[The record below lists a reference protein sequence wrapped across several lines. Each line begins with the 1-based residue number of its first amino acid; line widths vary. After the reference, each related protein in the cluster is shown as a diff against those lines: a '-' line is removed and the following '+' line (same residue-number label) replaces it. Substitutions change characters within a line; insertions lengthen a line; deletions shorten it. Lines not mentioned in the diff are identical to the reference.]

1 MFEIYRE
8 EKHELMRQ
16 SKIAAEKS
24 QIKSMIKSYSQ
35 NALVNT
41 TFEELKLVHEDT
53 VNALIDLYLGVKIRK
68 NDEIMNYNNDLL
80 KNERDEL
87 LQENHSA
94 ITLIDYIKNSIEILI
109 NLKNEEYANKK
120 CLNCDL

>member
-1 MFEIYRE
+1 
-8 EKHELMRQ
+8 
-16 SKIAAEKS
+16 
-24 QIKSMIKSYSQ
+24 MIKSYSQ